1 MERSDMNKRPALLTV
16 TLLLLLTALLS
27 ACNASQGI
35 SMSGADILRKVR
47 DTMRDSKTSESVF
60 SVEMAFNKE
69 GLRTLIGDFMNLTG
83 MPKGGTGMAM
93 DESVGMLPERVS
105 FDLKAWK
112 ENPNKGRL
120 ELTSST
126 IPGIGGT
133 ALVSDGTKIYVYIPL
148 EETLKTATLSEL
160 EVYKDMYSGMMYGFD
175 DPEVAFEKML
185 EVSDVVAVSQEQ
197 MGGRDAYKVEARPK
211 ADAAERLGLPAIAEP
226 YLEPFLKGA
235 VGTLWVDKELFTP
248 LRGTL
253 THPQIGTLKYEGK
266 WKLNDPIPAERWV
279 LQVPAGTTTVDMDE
293 SLRMTQSMQDYMPKT
308 VTLPE
313 ARELAKKEG
322 WTLLEPSYLPEG
334 ATLLSVLVTTPKAD
348 ASSANSSDPT
358 NIKSA
363 DMSNF
368 VFHYSASRIDFSLMQ
383 EKFETPIPRGSLPSD
398 EHAVFVSGG
407 YWSEMPVRPAEVTA
421 DSPPPTA
428 IKGSDIPTD
437 SQFKSETVKVQ
448 GVEGTLVTNSIPGM
462 PNFLSLSWPEDDN
475 TRMVS
480 ISGNITKEELLKI
493 AEGLK

>member
-1 MERSDMNKRPALLTV
+1 MNKRPAILV
-16 TLLLLLTALLS
+16 AAILLLSAILS
-27 ACNASQGI
+27 ACNASQGTT
-35 SMSGADILRKVR
+35 MSGADILRKVR
-47 DTMRDSKTSESVF
+47 DTMRDAKTAESVF

-105 FDLKAWK
+105 FDMKAWK

-133 ALVSDGTKIYVYIPL
+133 ALVSDGTKLYVYNPL
-148 EETLKTATLSEL
+148 GKTLHTATLTEL
-160 EVYKDMYSGMMYGFD
+160 EKAMQVSKDMYSGMMYGFD

-185 EVSDVVAVSQEQ
+185 EVSDVVAVGQEQ

-211 ADAAERLGLPAIAEP
+211 ADAAERLGLPAFAEP

-266 WKLNDPIPAERWV
+266 WKLNDPISADRWV
-279 LQVPAGTTTVDMDE
+279 LQVPAGTRTVDMDE

-334 ATLLSVLVTTPKAD
+334 ATLLSVLVTTPKAGTG
-348 ASSANSSDPT
+348 SANSDPT
-358 NIKSA
+358 NSKPV
-363 DMSNF
+363 DMSSF
-368 VFHYSASRIDFSLMQ
+368 MFHYSSSNVDFSLMQ
-383 EKFETPIPRGSLPSD
+383 SKVERPTPPN
-398 EHAVFVSGG
+398 GG
-407 YWSEMPVRPAEVTA
+407 LTEEYIATSSWWSVLPAEPAVVMA
-421 DSPPPTA
+421 DSPPTTP
-428 IKGSDIPTD
+428 IVGSDIPAEA
-437 SQFKSETVKVQ
+437 QFKSETVKVR
-448 GVEGTLVTNSIPGM
+448 GVEGIFITNAIPDM
-462 PNFLSLSWPEDDN
+462 PSFLSLSWSEDNN

-480 ISGNITKEELLKI
+480 ISGNISKEEALKI